1 MKKNRLDILFDRL
14 REEGW
19 YCGWGHACCQSCAW
33 MDVPD
38 YFDAQYDKDGYLIR
52 EDKDGN
58 PIEYKDVDLAKVLF
72 NHEQDCQIDLYEE
85 GVECEHCCG
94 EGWDNETEDDC
105 EHCNGMGYVLPDELA
120 KELDMANRK
129 YCVYPHYTYYEQT
142 YSTFCFNGDKEGV
155 KNLKAI
161 LPIIEECGVEWHW
174 NKKGDS
180 RIDLHWSEITD
191 GK

>member
-1 MKKNRLDILFDRL
+1 MRNNLDILFDRL

-58 PIEYKDVDLAKVLF
+58 PIEYKDVDLTKVLF

-85 GVECEHCCG
+85 GEECEHCCG
-94 EGWDNETEDDC
+94 EGWDDETEDDC
-105 EHCNGMGYVLPDELA
+105 EHCKGMGYVLSDELA
-120 KELDMANRK
+120 EELDIKNRK
-129 YCVYPHYTYYEQT
+129 YSAYPYYTHYEQT
-142 YSTFCFNGDKEGV
+142 NSTFCFNGDKEGV
-155 KNLKAI
+155 KNLKEI

-174 NKKGDS
+174 NQKGDS
-180 RIDLHWSEITD
+180 RIDLDWSEITD
-191 GK
+191 ANQ

>member
-33 MDVPD
+33 MDIPD

-72 NHEQDCQIDLYEE
+72 NHEPEE
-85 GVECEHCCG
+85 AK
-94 EGWDNETEDDC
+94 GWLMGLVINMENDTTELQFFDALAI
-105 EHCNGMGYVLPDELA
+105 ERGPTGIIHLPHRVPPGFHGNWIPD
-120 KELDMANRK
+120 
-129 YCVYPHYTYYEQT
+129 
-142 YSTFCFNGDKEGV
+142 
-155 KNLKAI
+155 
-161 LPIIEECGVEWHW
+161 
-174 NKKGDS
+174 
-180 RIDLHWSEITD
+180 
-191 GK
+191 